1 MGATSGPPFLG
12 GNTNTGHT
20 RPAAA
25 ERPNTDACEAS
36 VSSSLGMSRAGVAC
50 RARAPNARMHRL
62 CKSCTSFLRRL
73 SGEYMYSLRTF
84 QIRASVFS
92 RARCANRPAAAVALR
107 KLCQRVSVF
116 ETSIPR
122 CVFCVCRPQLRG
134 IFGDQLGCEAV
145 DTVRCLTAGC
155 HQRGTLLFR
164 FLARRLFSTA

>member
-1 MGATSGPPFLG
+1 M
-12 GNTNTGHT
+12 
-20 RPAAA
+20 
-25 ERPNTDACEAS
+25 
-36 VSSSLGMSRAGVAC
+36 
-50 RARAPNARMHRL
+50 

-107 KLCQRVSVF
+107 KFCQRVSVF
-116 ETSIPR
+116 GTSIPR

-145 DTVRCLTAGC
+145 DTVRCLAAGC

-164 FLARRLFSTA
+164 FPNVAMVILREDFFNCMTVAGMPKPCCAELPLLGWCARPRGGEHGEGRAALCHREQ